1 MDEIPFEKVSVED
14 AKRALRTDA
23 AKNEVHPAPAKKW
36 EQERHRSMPGQPASS
51 SDLTP
56 VAFKWLAALPKEVRP
71 NSLAKQFP
79 RIANRL
85 AEIWKRPLQCERYI
99 DDLMIDLR
107 GGRQGFPPSVAAE
120 IATLKVHFLRTTNTV
135 HFGVWG
141 NRLGVD

>member
-14 AKRALRTDA
+14 AKRVLQADTL
-23 AKNEVHPAPAKKW
+23 KNDVRPAPPNKW
-36 EQERHRSMPGQPASS
+36 ERSRSMPGESASS

-56 VAFKWLAALPKEVRP
+56 LAFKWLAALPREARP
-71 NSLAKQFP
+71 NSLARQFP

-107 GGRQGFPPSVAAE
+107 GGRQGFPPAVAAE
-120 IATLKVHFLRTTNTV
+120 IAALKVHFLRTTNTV

-141 NRLGVD
+141 NRIGVD

>member
-14 AKRALRTDA
+14 AKRVMQAGA
-23 AKNEVHPAPAKKW
+23 VKNEAHSAPANKW
-36 EQERHRSMPGQPASS
+36 ERNRSMPGQPLSS
-51 SDLTP
+51 SDLSP
-56 VAFKWLAALPKEVRP
+56 IAFKWLAALPREVRP
-71 NSLAKQFP
+71 NSLARQFP

-107 GGRQGFPPSVAAE
+107 GGRQGFPPAVAAE
-120 IATLKVHFLRTTNTV
+120 IAALKVHFLRTTNTV

-141 NRLGVD
+141 NRIGVD

>member
-1 MDEIPFEKVSVED
+1 MDEIPFEKVSVEE
-14 AKRALRTDA
+14 AKRALHGDTAQNAVRPPPQRDWG
-23 AKNEVHPAPAKKW
+23 NS
-36 EQERHRSMPGQPASS
+36 RNLLGQSPS

-56 VAFKWLAALPKEVRP
+56 LAFKWMASLPREARP
-71 NSLAKQFP
+71 HSLARQFP

-107 GGRQGFPPSVAAE
+107 GARQGFPPAVAAE
-120 IATLKVHFLRTTNTV
+120 IAALKVHFLRTTHTM

-141 NRLGVD
+141 HRIGVD

>member
-14 AKRALRTDA
+14 VKRALQADT
-23 AKNEVHPAPAKKW
+23 AKTETRPLPQKDWGNS
-36 EQERHRSMPGQPASS
+36 RSKASQPASS
-51 SDLTP
+51 DLSP
-56 VAFKWLAALPKEVRP
+56 VTFKWLAALPREVRP

-120 IATLKVHFLRTTNTV
+120 IAALKVHFVRTTNTV

-141 NRLGVD
+141 NRIGVD